1 MARSHDGSDSAMNP
15 GILKKRTDRC
25 GYARVTT
32 VLLLGVGVAAS
43 LTFMHKRADD
53 SDTGMS
59 KFLRQQMEPEARI
72 LQELAKSRN
81 RSFSDEQVALMKE
94 ELSQQKGESVAI
106 ECPMGDLQACYLA
119 LEINLVFEAS
129 GWIVE
134 EFLFAVQRT
143 SGEALILRVKDESM
157 IDRARRLSLLFG
169 SVGVPATTQMDT
181 EQLFNLKILVPAK
194 GPQA

>member
-1 MARSHDGSDSAMNP
+1 MIP
-15 GILKKRTDRC
+15 GTHRTRTGQC
-25 GYARVTT
+25 GYARITT
-32 VLLLGVGVAAS
+32 VLLLGVGVAAF
-43 LTFMHKRADD
+43 LTFLYKRADD

-59 KFLRQQMEPEARI
+59 ESLRQPMELEARM
-72 LQELAKSRN
+72 LQELAKSRH
-81 RSFSDEQVALMKE
+81 RSFSDEQVALMKR
-94 ELSQQKGESVAI
+94 ELSPEKGESVAI
-106 ECPMGDLQACYLA
+106 ECPMGDVEACYLA

-143 SGEALILRVKDESM
+143 SGQAVILRVKDESM
-157 IDRARRLSLLFG
+157 TDRAERLSLLFA
-169 SVGVPATTQMDT
+169 SVGVPTTTQIDP